1 MSLER
6 KIPVAVL
13 GATGQVGQRF
23 LTLLADHP
31 WFTVAA
37 ITASERSAGRRYG
50 ETVRWSMTTPIPPA
64 VRELTLAPT
73 TPDAVAGC
81 RVAFSALASSA
92 AGPAEIAFAEAGML
106 VVSNAKSH
114 RMDPD
119 VPLVVPE
126 VNPGHL
132 ALAAEQCYNSA
143 TPSDAT
149 GNGAIA
155 GGAILTN
162 PNCSTIGLVSAL
174 APLDAAFGLEQAHAV
189 TLQAVSGAGIPG
201 VPSLLAIDNIVPFIP
216 DEEDK
221 LEVEPHKI
229 LGTLEGGVIRP
240 HPVRVSAACNRVPV
254 IDGHTLCLSVT
265 LREQPSLEA
274 VREVWSSFRGEP
286 QRLGLPSAPAQP
298 IVVLDGDDAP
308 QPRLHRDLGAGM
320 ATSIG
325 RLRPCP
331 LLGIRFVVLSHNT
344 VRGAAGGALLL
355 GELAAAKGMVP
366 GVAVED
372 VTTEVGA
379 AKDGAAVLDGMRSAP

>member
-1 MSLER
+1 MTLER

-37 ITASERSAGRRYG
+37 ITASERSTGRRYG
-50 ETVRWSMTTPIPPA
+50 DTVRWSMTTPIPPS
-64 VRELTLAPT
+64 VRDLMLAPT
-73 TPDAVAGC
+73 APDAVRGC
-81 RVAFSALASSA
+81 RVAFSALDSSA
-92 AGPAEIAFAEAGML
+92 AGPAEVAFAEAGFL
-106 VVSNAKSH
+106 VVSNAKNH

-132 ALAAEQCYNSA
+132 ALAAEQSYGTA
-143 TPSDAT
+143 
-149 GNGAIA
+149 GAR
-155 GGAILTN
+155 GVILTN

-174 APLDAAFGLEQAHAV
+174 APLEAAFGLEQVHAV

-229 LGTLEGGVIRP
+229 LGTLENGAIRP
-240 HPVRVSAACNRVPV
+240 HPVRTSAACNRVPV
-254 IDGHTLCLSVT
+254 IDGHTLCLSVK
-265 LREQPSLEA
+265 LRDQPDLDA
-274 VREVWSSFRGEP
+274 VRAAWEAFRGEP
-286 QRLGLPSAPAQP
+286 QHLGLPSAPARP

-320 ATSIG
+320 TTSIG

-366 GVAVED
+366 GVAAED
-372 VTTEVGA
+372 VIGPRA
-379 AKDGAAVLDGMRSAP
+379 GSAT